1 VLKGTLSIF
10 PFAVLSVNEI
20 ILPVA
25 VVGIVCF
32 AVLIFVLSGTKR
44 CPKNKIMVIYGRN
57 DDMRSKSFKPVC
69 YSGGTHFV
77 NPLTKKYTFMEKR
90 LIHADITFDKVSCK
104 DGETLTFY
112 MTSSMLV
119 SDKKGYME
127 KAAQLFAAVP
137 KKNVDYAVE
146 KAAERVILSAVAK
159 WEAQQI
165 HSNEQDFYLYLYDSL
180 TVTMAAIGLEIY
192 NGRFTG
198 ITFMSENARKY
209 NDFPWSLG
217 CSFHI
222 LRKIKK
228 KS

>member
-1 VLKGTLSIF
+1 MLKGTLSIF

-25 VVGIVCF
+25 VVAVVCL

-44 CPKNKIMVIYGRN
+44 CPKNKIMVIYRRN
-57 DDMRSKSFKPVC
+57 DDTRSKSFKPVC

-77 NPLTKKYTFMEKR
+77 NPLTKKCAFMEKR
-90 LIHADITFDKVSCK
+90 LIHVNVAFDRVSCK

-112 MTSSMLV
+112 MMSSMLV

-127 KAAQLFAAVP
+127 KAAQLFATVP
-137 KKNVDYAVE
+137 ESDVDYAVE

-165 HSNEQDFYLYLYDSL
+165 HSNEQDFYLHLYDSL
-180 TVTMAAIGLEIY
+180 TETMAAIGLEIY
-192 NGRFTG
+192 SGSFTG
-198 ITFMSENARKY
+198 ITFMSENVRKY
-209 NDFPWSLG
+209 NAFPLSTG
-217 CSFHI
+217 CSFRE
-222 LRKIKK
+222 LRKIKR